1 MRNRKGFM
9 VERLDK
15 YIVLFRNLRSNVS
28 WERISN
34 VNYVRKLGS
43 NRRTKEDVIQ
53 DREIL
58 WPQIIQ
64 ITLVYSNLDDL
75 DLIIWQR

>member
-34 VNYVRKLGS
+34 VNYVRKLES